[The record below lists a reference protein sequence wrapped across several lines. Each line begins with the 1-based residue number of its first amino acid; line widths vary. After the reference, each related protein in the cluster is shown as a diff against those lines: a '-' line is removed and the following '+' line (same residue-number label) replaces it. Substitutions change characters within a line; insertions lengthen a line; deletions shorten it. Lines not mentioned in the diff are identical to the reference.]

1 MRIVASEDARELIAE
16 RGGRLYVSVTSQGCC
31 RPVQTL
37 STATDVAKPDTFRSL
52 GSEAGFELLVSQ
64 NLAKLPDELVVEARG
79 RRSRRI
85 AAYWD
90 GCAWVV

>member
-1 MRIVASEDARELIAE
+1 MRIVASDDARELIAE
-16 RGGRLYVSVTSQGCC
+16 RGGRLYVSVKSQGCC

-37 STATDVAKPDTFRSL
+37 STATEVAKPDTFRSL
-52 GSEAGFELLVSQ
+52 GSDAGFELLVPQ
-64 NLAKLPDELVVEARG
+64 NLAKLPDELVVEAHG